1 MIRISFLNPLFVFAG
16 SKVGLVVFLII
27 LSVILYFRK
36 KEKILPF
43 WISIFLTAVISTLI
57 KYLVARPRPSLSPLL
72 IKTSPS
78 FPSTHAAVAA
88 ASYFFFRKLK
98 PLPKITVLV
107 LSLIAAS
114 TGYYNGVHY
123 LSDIFAGIILGIL
136 SSYLTEKWWPKLE
149 RKLPART
156 I

>member
-16 SKVGLVVFLII
+16 SKAGLVVFLII
-27 LSVILYFRK
+27 LSIILYFRK

-43 WISIFLTAVISTLI
+43 WISIFLTIVISTLI
-57 KYLVARPRPSLSPLL
+57 KYLIARPRPSFSPLL

-98 PLPKITVLV
+98 PIPKIAALV

-123 LSDIFAGIILGIL
+123 LSDIFAGIVLGIII
-136 SSYLTEKWWPKLE
+136 SYFTEKLWPKLE
-149 RKLPART
+149 HQLKVGT
-156 I
+156 